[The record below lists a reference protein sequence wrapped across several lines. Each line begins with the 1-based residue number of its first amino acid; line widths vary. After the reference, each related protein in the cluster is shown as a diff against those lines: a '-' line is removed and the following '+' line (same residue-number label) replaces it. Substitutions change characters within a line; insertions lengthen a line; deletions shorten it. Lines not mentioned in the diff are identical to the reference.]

1 MRREELH
8 FALGNLSVDLNLN
21 FKHVHGVTKPRY
33 YMLFPK
39 RFSEIA
45 SYRSILVEISAN
57 FRAVFAADLHEN
69 HVHHQV

>member
-8 FALGNLSVDLNLN
+8 FCLGKLSVDLNLN
-21 FKHVHGVTKPRY
+21 FKHVPDVTKPRY
-33 YMLFPK
+33 YMFFPK

-45 SYRSILVEISAN
+45 AYRSILVEISAN
-57 FRAVFAADLHEN
+57 FRPVFASDLHEN